1 MRLTQVQKLFDKIL
15 MFLLVFSGGGL
26 LFIYNRNSLS
36 VFLLI
41 LSLIILIFMGR
52 KIKKSIFNSSFFT
65 LCCMSFLII
74 LNFLTVP
81 SSQKVLQ
88 YGFILLNVT
97 SCVVIITH
105 LKNNRD
111 NKYFLRTIRFILKI
125 VMYHSLLNFLAY
137 FAVKNSLSPLVSDT
151 HNVSTFYYLFYY
163 EPVKHAFNLFGVELI
178 RNQGWFWEPGVLQAY
193 LNILL
198 YLEGFVFKR
207 KNTTLLL
214 IVLAIFSTYSTTG
227 ILIMLILLFFI
238 FQSSLKKNPVLALLV
253 VCLILPVYFVA
264 KKNVEQKVEGE
275 KSSSFQKRYLDLI
288 QPTAIA
294 IKNPITG
301 IGLDREHFQRY
312 RSEFLMEDDFG
323 KIIEESTGYERQA
336 EFTEKGSSNSVTFL
350 IATMGFPVSLFLLY
364 CLLKQQLFKHKKSI
378 FMIVILVSILSEPL
392 LFRPFF
398 LILILSG
405 MMSFFNKFTK

>member
-1 MRLTQVQKLFDKIL
+1 MRLTQTHKLFDKIL
-15 MFLLVFSGGGL
+15 LFLLVFSGGGL
-26 LFIYNRNSLS
+26 LFVYNRNPLS
-36 VFLLI
+36 VFLLL
-41 LSLIILIFMGR
+41 LSLFILFFMGR
-52 KIKKSIFNSSFFT
+52 KIKKFIFNASFFT
-65 LCCMSFLII
+65 LVCLSFLVI
-74 LNFLTVP
+74 LNFFTVP
-81 SSQKVLQ
+81 FSQNLLQ

-111 NKYFLRTIRFILKI
+111 DKYFLRTIRFILKI
-125 VMYHSLLNFLAY
+125 VMYHSLLNFFAY

-163 EPVKHAFNLFGVELI
+163 EPVKHAFNLFGFELV
-178 RNQGWFWEPGVLQAY
+178 RNQGWFWEPGVLQVY

-207 KNTTLLL
+207 KNIT
-214 IVLAIFSTYSTTG
+214 IVFVILAIISTYSTTG
-227 ILIMLILLFFI
+227 ILIMLILLLFI
-238 FQSSLKKNPVLALLV
+238 FQSSIKKNPVLALLV

-264 KKNVEQKVEGE
+264 KTNIEQKVEGE
-275 KSSSFQKRYLDLI
+275 TSSSFQKRYLDLI

-301 IGLDREHFQRY
+301 VGLDREHFQRY

-336 EFTEKGSSNSVTFL
+336 DFTEKGSSNSVTYL
-350 IATMGFPVSLFLLY
+350 MAAMGFPVSLFLLY
-364 CLLKQQLFKHKKSI
+364 CLFKQQLFKHKRGI
-378 FMIVILVSILSEPL
+378 FMMIVLVSVFSEPL
-392 LFRPFF
+392 LLRPFF
-398 LILILSG
+398 LLLIISG
-405 MMSFFNKFTK
+405 MMSIFSRFTK